1 MPITRRAF
9 LPMAAAALPA
19 QPARRPNILVI
30 LADDLGYQDLG
41 FQGSPDIRTPHLD
54 RLAATGLRFTNGY
67 VSHPFCSPARAGLMT
82 GRYQH
87 RFGHENNMVF
97 DPADATTGLPLS
109 ETTLAEEL
117 ARAGYATGLVGKW
130 HLGAHPKFHPHK
142 RGFQEMWGFIGG
154 GHDYFH
160 PGTPGDPDQHFIP
173 IEFNGKIVPEKEYL
187 TTALGREAAA
197 FVRRHAHHPFFL
209 YLAFNAPHTPLQ
221 APQSYL
227 RKYPGIHDPD
237 RRTYAAMVTAMDD
250 AIGETLDALREKGIE
265 DNTLAVFLNDNGGP
279 SGNASSN
286 HPLRGTKRTLYEGGV
301 RVPFVVR
308 WPGSPL
314 MGKTSDAPVTSLDV
328 LPTALTA
335 AGVKPRARTLDGVNL
350 LPALEGKSPF
360 AVDRSLYWRTFGGA
374 GAAMR
379 DGNLKWVRDVGRGA
393 ELYDLASDPAEKNN
407 LAAARPEEARRL
419 QDKWERWS
427 AQMAKPAWLDHIFDR
442 ERLASPATARVSP

>member
-1 MPITRRAF
+1 
-9 LPMAAAALPA
+9 MAAAALQA
-19 QPARRPNILVI
+19 QPARRPNIIVI

-54 RLAATGLRFTNGY
+54 RLAASGLRFTNGY
-67 VSHPFCSPARAGLMT
+67 VSHPFCSPTRAGLMT

-97 DPADATTGLPLS
+97 DPADATAGLPLS
-109 ETTLAEEL
+109 EITLAEEL

-142 RGFQEMWGFIGG
+142 RGFQEMWGFVGG

-160 PGTPGDPDQHFIP
+160 PGAPGDPDQHFIP
-173 IEFNGKIVPEKEYL
+173 IEFNGKVVPEKEYL

-265 DNTLAVFLNDNGGP
+265 DNALVIFLNDNGGP
-279 SGNASSN
+279 PGNASSN

-314 MGKTSDAPVTSLDV
+314 NGKTSDAPVTSLDI
-328 LPTALTA
+328 LPTALAA
-335 AGVKPRARTLDGVNL
+335 AGVKPRARALDGVNL
-350 LPALEGKSPF
+350 LPSLEGKAPF
-360 AVDRSLYWRTFGGA
+360 AMERSLYWRTFGGA
-374 GAAMR
+374 GAALR
-379 DGNLKWVRDVGRGA
+379 DGNLKWVREVGRGA
-393 ELYDLASDPAEKNN
+393 ELYDLASDPSEKNN

-419 QDKWERWS
+419 QAKWETWS
-427 AQMAKPAWLDHIFDR
+427 AQMAKPAWLDHIFDK